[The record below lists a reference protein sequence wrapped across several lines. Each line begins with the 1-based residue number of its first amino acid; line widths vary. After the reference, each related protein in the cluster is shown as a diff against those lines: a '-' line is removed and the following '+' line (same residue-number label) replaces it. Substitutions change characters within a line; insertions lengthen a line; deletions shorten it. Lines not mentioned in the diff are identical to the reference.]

1 MFFIDAKFI
10 EPEKIVITKNTHNLT
25 TSASEPIHLVLIS
38 DVHAVSEKSGDL
50 DEKVALINQ
59 QNPDII
65 LIAGDF
71 INSDISEV
79 SKLRPLRNL
88 RAKYGVYAVL
98 GNHDYNVWS
107 PEIRHTS
114 PDQTLAQSVSDEL
127 ESDGVNVLRNEF
139 EEININGKKFELYG
153 SDDQWSGRSSY
164 IESNLSLPKIILVH
178 ERIAINESKISQKT
192 LILSGHTH
200 CGEVRIPLVTEYI
213 MSKILSGFGDVV
225 GGWSKRNDHV
235 DDYVTCGLT
244 RGTSGFRL
252 FTNPEISVIDIY

>member
-1 MFFIDAKFI
+1 VFFIDAKFI

-38 DVHAVSEKSGDL
+38 DVHAVSEKPGDL

-200 CGEVRIPLVTEYI
+200 CGNAEFFFQFFNESI
-213 MSKILSGFGDVV
+213 KF
-225 GGWSKRNDHV
+225 
-235 DDYVTCGLT
+235 
-244 RGTSGFRL
+244 
-252 FTNPEISVIDIY
+252 